1 MSESETPKK
10 KRVRVL
16 IVDDSALVR
25 EMLTGILGADPE
37 IEVVGTAPDP
47 IVARE
52 KIKALNPDV
61 ITLDVEMPHMN
72 GIDFLEKIMRLR
84 PMPVVM
90 ISTLTQEGAD
100 TTLRALELGAV
111 DYVAKPTQR
120 LSESFGALKEAIC
133 SKVKMAAS
141 ARVRGAGT
149 ARRPVAA
156 RAASAAS
163 GGAVPDSPA
172 TARHLDAIA
181 IGASTGGVEALGEVL
196 AAIPPG
202 SPGILIVQHM
212 PGNFTGRFAARLDSN
227 LPLKVA
233 EAQDG
238 DAVLP
243 GSVYIAP
250 GGRHLALAR
259 EAGGKLVCRIT
270 EGPAESGHVP
280 SIDHLFRS
288 MAVLGARGVGALL
301 TGMGR
306 DGAAG
311 LKVMRDAGAFT
322 IAQDA
327 ATSVVY
333 GMPRVAV
340 ELDAAAAILP
350 LSRIANAMLTAGLNA
365 DNATNMGGR

>member
-1 MSESETPKK
+1 MSESEVSKP
-10 KRVRVL
+10 KRVRVM

-25 EMLTGILGADPE
+25 EMLTGILSADPE

-47 IVARE
+47 LVARE

-61 ITLDVEMPHMN
+61 ITLDVEMPHMS
-72 GIDFLEKIMRLR
+72 GIEFLEKIMRLR

-120 LSESFGALKEAIC
+120 LSESFGALKEEIC
-133 SKVKMAAS
+133 SKVKMAAT
-141 ARVRGAGT
+141 ARVRGAGS
-149 ARRPVAA
+149 ARRPAA
-156 RAASAAS
+156 AAAQAAPAAA
-163 GGAVPDSPA
+163 GAEN
-172 TARHLDAIA
+172 HLDAIA
-181 IGASTGGVEALGEVL
+181 IGASTGGVEALGELLSAV
-196 AAIPPG
+196 PPG
-202 SPGILIVQHM
+202 SPGILVVQHM
-212 PGNFTGRFAARLDSN
+212 PGNFTGRFAARLDAT
-227 LPLKVA
+227 LPLKVT

-238 DAVLP
+238 AAILP
-243 GSVYIAP
+243 GCVYIGP

-259 EAGGKLVCRIT
+259 EANGNLVCRVT

-280 SIDHLFRS
+280 SVDHLFRS
-288 MAVLGARGVGALL
+288 MAQLGRRTVGVIL

-311 LKVMRDAGAFT
+311 LKLMREAGAHT

-340 ELDAAAAILP
+340 ELDAAASVLP
-350 LSRIANAMLTAGLNA
+350 LSRIAGAMLAAGG
-365 DNATNMGGR
+365 ATNAGGR

>member
-1 MSESETPKK
+1 MSDSEAPKP
-10 KRVRVL
+10 KRVRVM

-25 EMLTGILGADPE
+25 EMLTGILSADPD

-47 IVARE
+47 LVARE

-61 ITLDVEMPHMN
+61 ITLDVEMPHMS
-72 GIDFLEKIMRLR
+72 GIEFLEKIMRLR

-133 SKVKMAAS
+133 SKVKMAAT

-149 ARRPVAA
+149 ARRPAPTP
-156 RAASAAS
+156 AASAAS
-163 GGAVPDSPA
+163 EASAGPS
-172 TARHLDAIA
+172 HLDAIA
-181 IGASTGGVEALGEVL
+181 IGASTGGVEAIGELLSAV
-196 AAIPPG
+196 PPG
-202 SPGILIVQHM
+202 APGILIVQHM
-212 PGNFTGRFAARLDSN
+212 PGNFTGRFAARLDAT
-227 LPLKVA
+227 LPLKVV

-238 DAVLP
+238 AAILP
-243 GSVYIAP
+243 GCVYIGP

-259 EAGGKLVCRIT
+259 EGGGKLVCRVT

-280 SIDHLFRS
+280 SVDHLFRS
-288 MAVLGARGVGALL
+288 MAQLGNRTVGVIL

-311 LKVMRDAGAFT
+311 LKLMREAGALT

-340 ELDAAAAILP
+340 ELDAAAAVLP
-350 LSRIANAMLTAGLNA
+350 LSRIAAAML
-365 DNATNMGGR
+365 ATGDSTNPGGR

>member
-1 MSESETPKK
+1 MSDSEAQKP
-10 KRVRVL
+10 KRVRVM

-25 EMLTGILGADPE
+25 EMLTGILSADPE

-47 IVARE
+47 LVARE

-61 ITLDVEMPHMN
+61 ITLDVEMPHMS
-72 GIDFLEKIMRLR
+72 GIEFLEKIMRLR

-133 SKVKMAAS
+133 SKVKMAAT

-149 ARRPVAA
+149 ARRPAA
-156 RAASAAS
+156 VSAQAAAAASDGSAAPS
-163 GGAVPDSPA
+163 
-172 TARHLDAIA
+172 HLDAIA
-181 IGASTGGVEALGEVL
+181 IGASTGGVEALGELLSAV
-196 AAIPPG
+196 PPG
-202 SPGILIVQHM
+202 APGILVVQHM
-212 PGNFTGRFAARLDSN
+212 PGNFTGRFAARLDAI
-227 LPLKVA
+227 LPLKVV

-238 DAVLP
+238 AAILP
-243 GSVYIAP
+243 GCVYIGP

-259 EAGGKLVCRIT
+259 ETGGKLVCRVT

-280 SIDHLFRS
+280 SVDHLFRS
-288 MAVLGARGVGALL
+288 MAQLGNRTVGVIL

-311 LKVMRDAGAFT
+311 LKLMREAGALT

-340 ELDAAAAILP
+340 ELDAAAAVLP
-350 LSRIANAMLTAGLNA
+350 LSRIAGAMLAAGATVNA
-365 DNATNMGGR
+365 GGR